1 MHELHLLHLEARNV
15 REATHLT
22 ATEATL
28 RARELARLHVRV
40 RAGPRHLSG
49 RPVLTVVRARRSPAE
64 PAEA

>member
-1 MHELHLLHLEARNV
+1 MHEQHLLHLEARRV

-40 RAGPRHLSG
+40 RAGPRQQRG
-49 RPVLTVVRARRSPAE
+49 RPVLTVVRARQTPAE
-64 PAEA
+64 PAGV